1 MNLQQVKEILNK
13 AGFSEESLKVINEVL
28 DEAIKNG
35 YLTKEAK
42 DKLLGI
48 IDIEIETAN
57 LEADAMEEVAMALES
72 FAADLDRAVD
82 KASEDLESIEKDL
95 GDAIKEIVTQATVS
109 SPQPQN

>member
-13 AGFSEESLKVINEVL
+13 AGFSEESLKVMNEVL

-48 IDIEIETAN
+48 IDIEVETAN

-72 FAADLDRAVD
+72 FADEINKAVD
-82 KASEDLESIEKDL
+82 KAEKDLESTDKGLLDDIKDTA
-95 GDAIKEIVTQATVS
+95 GQAVTS
-109 SPQPQN
+109 S

>member
-1 MNLQQVKEILNK
+1 MTLQQVKDILNK

-48 IDIEIETAN
+48 IDVEVEAAN
-57 LEADAMEEVAMALES
+57 LEADAMEEVAMALEN
-72 FAADLDRAVD
+72 FASEVDKAVD
-82 KASEDLESIEKDL
+82 KTEQDLESIDKGLLEDV
-95 GDAIKEIVTQATVS
+95 KETACQAATTS
-109 SPQPQN
+109 Q

>member
-1 MNLQQVKEILNK
+1 MNLQQVKEIINK
-13 AGFSEESLKVINEVL
+13 AGFSEESLRLMNEIL

-48 IDIEIETAN
+48 IDIEIEAAN

-72 FAADLDRAVD
+72 FAADVDRAVD
-82 KASEDLESIEKDL
+82 KTSDDLESIEKDL
-95 GDAIKEIVTQATVS
+95 GDDIKEIASQATSS
-109 SPQPQN
+109 SPQS

>member
-13 AGFSEESLKVINEVL
+13 SGFSEESLKVINEVL

-48 IDIEIETAN
+48 IDIEVEAAN
-57 LEADAMEEVAMALES
+57 LEADAMEKVAMALEN
-72 FAADLDRAVD
+72 FAGEVDKAVD
-82 KASEDLESIEKDL
+82 KTEKDLESVDKGLLD
-95 GDAIKEIVTQATVS
+95 DVKETVGQAATS
-109 SPQPQN
+109 S

>member
-13 AGFSEESLKVINEVL
+13 SGFSEESLKVINEVL

-48 IDIEIETAN
+48 IDIEVEAAN
-57 LEADAMEEVAMALES
+57 LEADAMEEVAMALEN
-72 FAADLDRAVD
+72 FAGEVDKAVD
-82 KASEDLESIEKDL
+82 KTEKDLESVDKGLLD
-95 GDAIKEIVTQATVS
+95 DVKETVGQAATS
-109 SPQPQN
+109 S

>member
-1 MNLQQVKEILNK
+1 MNLQQVKDILNRT
-13 AGFSEESLKVINEVL
+13 GFSEESLRVINEVL

-48 IDIEIETAN
+48 IDIEVETAN

-72 FAADLDRAVD
+72 FAGEVDKAVD
-82 KASEDLESIEKDL
+82 KTEKDLESVDKGLLD
-95 GDAIKEIVTQATVS
+95 DVKETASQTVTS
-109 SPQPQN
+109 SQ

>member
-1 MNLQQVKEILNK
+1 MNLQQIKEILNK

-48 IDIEIETAN
+48 IDVEVEAAN
-57 LEADAMEEVAMALES
+57 LEADAMEEVALALEN
-72 FAADLDRAVD
+72 FASEVDKAVD
-82 KASEDLESIEKDL
+82 KTEKDLESVDKGLLDEV
-95 GDAIKEIVTQATVS
+95 KETTSQAVS
-109 SPQPQN
+109 SSQ

>member
-1 MNLQQVKEILNK
+1 MTLQQVKDILNK

-48 IDIEIETAN
+48 IDVEVEAAN
-57 LEADAMEEVAMALES
+57 LEADAMEEVAMALEN
-72 FAADLDRAVD
+72 FASEVDKAVD
-82 KASEDLESIEKDL
+82 KTEQDLESIDKGLLEDV
-95 GDAIKEIVTQATVS
+95 KETAGQAATTS
-109 SPQPQN
+109 Q

>member
-1 MNLQQVKEILNK
+1 MTLQQVKEILNK

-48 IDIEIETAN
+48 IDVEVEAAN
-57 LEADAMEEVAMALES
+57 IEADAMEEVAMALEN
-72 FAADLDRAVD
+72 FASEIDKAVD
-82 KASEDLESIEKDL
+82 KTEQDLESVDKNL
-95 GDAIKEIVTQATVS
+95 MGDIKEASSQSVTS
-109 SPQPQN
+109 SQ

>member
-13 AGFSEESLKVINEVL
+13 AGFSGESLKVINEVL

-48 IDIEIETAN
+48 IDIEVEAAN
-57 LEADAMEEVAMALES
+57 LEADAMEEVALALEN
-72 FAADLDRAVD
+72 FASEVDKAVD
-82 KASEDLESIEKDL
+82 KTEKDLESVDKGLLD
-95 GDAIKEIVTQATVS
+95 DVKETASQATAS
-109 SPQPQN
+109 S

>member
-72 FAADLDRAVD
+72 FAGEVDKAVD
-82 KASEDLESIEKDL
+82 KTEEDLKSTDKDL
-95 GDAIKEIVTQATVS
+95 LDDVKETAGQAVAS
-109 SPQPQN
+109 SQ

>member
-48 IDIEIETAN
+48 IDIEVETAN

-72 FAADLDRAVD
+72 FAGEVDKAVD
-82 KASEDLESIEKDL
+82 KTEEDLKSTDKDL
-95 GDAIKEIVTQATVS
+95 LDDVKETAGQTTAS
-109 SPQPQN
+109 Q

>member
-13 AGFSEESLKVINEVL
+13 AGFSEESLKVMNEVL

-48 IDIEIETAN
+48 IDIEVEIAN

-72 FAADLDRAVD
+72 FADEIDKAVD
-82 KASEDLESIEKDL
+82 KTEKDLESTDKDL
-95 GDAIKEIVTQATVS
+95 LDDIKDIAGQAVT
-109 SPQPQN
+109 SPQ

>member
-13 AGFSEESLKVINEVL
+13 AGFSEESLKVINEIL

-35 YLTKEAK
+35 YLAKETK

-48 IDIEIETAN
+48 IDVEIEAAN

-72 FAADLDRAVD
+72 FAGEVDKAVD
-82 KASEDLESIEKDL
+82 KTEKDLESVDKTLLED
-95 GDAIKEIVTQATVS
+95 IKTTASQSSS
-109 SPQPQN
+109 SPQ